1 MRGPA
6 HFQPRLCALILS
18 LLLPLLLPLILPLI
32 LPRRFADIAA
42 TALRRRD
49 PRGQLVSKRGQGV
62 ALAGS
67 GLRLRTARDVTVR
80 CIGPCGG
87 PRSAIG
93 LRL

>member
-1 MRGPA
+1 MRRGPA

-18 LLLPLLLPLILPLI
+18 LLLPLI

-67 GLRLRTARDVTVR
+67 GLRLLTAMDVIVR

-93 LRL
+93 RRL

>member
-6 HFQPRLCALILS
+6 QFQPRLCALILS
-18 LLLPLLLPLILPLI
+18 LLLPLILPLI
-32 LPRRFADIAA
+32 LTRRLADIAA
-42 TALRRRD
+42 TALRRRH

-67 GLRLRTARDVTVR
+67 GFRLGTAREVIVLG
-80 CIGPCGG
+80 IGPCGG

-93 LRL
+93 LGL

>member
-1 MRGPA
+1 LRGPA
-6 HFQPRLCALILS
+6 QFQPRLCALILS
-18 LLLPLLLPLILPLI
+18 LLLPLILSLI
-32 LPRRFADIAA
+32 LPRRLADIAA

-49 PRGQLVSKRGQGV
+49 SRGQLVSKRGQGV

-67 GLRLRTARDVTVR
+67 GLRLRTAREVIVLW
-80 CIGPCGG
+80 IGPCGG